1 MIMLSLMPCY
11 FELIKSGKKTVE
23 GRIYTPK
30 FEKLA
35 QGDHTVFVKNGTE
48 EKLVCSVKALNIYK
62 NFSSML
68 LAEGIENML
77 PGVATLSQAVQM
89 YEDFPGY
96 KDKVKQY

>member
-1 MIMLSLMPCY
+1 
-11 FELIKSGKKTVE
+11 
-23 GRIYTPK
+23 
-30 FEKLA
+30 
-35 QGDHTVFVKNGTE
+35 
-48 EKLVCSVKALNIYK
+48 
-62 NFSSML
+62 ML